1 MAAPDLPLIPPRSPG
16 PVLAAYSGGL
26 DSTVLLHRLA
36 SDPALRARGLRA
48 VHVHHGL
55 QADADD
61 WATHCANTCAALG
74 IALDVRRIRI
84 EDPHGLGPEAAARE
98 ARHGV
103 FQALLRPGEV
113 LALAHHRDDQA
124 ETFLL
129 RALRASGVDGLA
141 AMAPWRACG
150 PGWLWRPLLDTPHA
164 ALRDWALARG
174 LRWIEDPSN
183 AGSDPDRN
191 FLRHEVLP
199 RLHARWPQAAAALAR
214 SAALAAQART
224 LLDDEDAM
232 ALAGARGAD
241 PAVLR
246 IEALR
251 ALPPARRA
259 RVLRRWIADC
269 ALPPLPAAGV
279 DRIESSLLTAGPDAA
294 ARFEWAGARVRRWRG
309 LLHAAPVRPPL
320 PAAFSAAW
328 DGRQPLRL
336 PTGDLLALE
345 DDGDAPGFDAP
356 LRVHARRGGER
367 LRLPG
372 RAHRHALK
380 DVLQALGVPPW
391 ERERL
396 PLLSDA
402 AGDLLAAGDLVYAA
416 HFDAWLRARRARL
429 RWRPAAHAAT

>member
-1 MAAPDLPLIPPRSPG
+1 MAAPDLPLIPPQAPG
-16 PVLAAYSGGL
+16 PVLAACSGGL
-26 DSTVLLHRLA
+26 DSSVLLHRLA
-36 SDPALRARGLRA
+36 ADPALRAHGLRA

-55 QADADD
+55 QPGADA
-61 WATHCANTCAALG
+61 WAAHCEDACAALG
-74 IALDVRRIRI
+74 VPLEVRRVRV
-84 EDPHGLGPEAAARE
+84 EDPRGLGPEAAARE
-98 ARHGV
+98 ARHAA
-103 FQALLRPGEV
+103 FRALLRPGEL

-150 PGWLWRPLLDTPHA
+150 PGWLWRPLLDTPRD
-164 ALRDWALARG
+164 ALRAWALARG

-191 FLRHEVLP
+191 FLRHQVLP
-199 RLHARWPQAAAALAR
+199 GLHARWPHAGASLAR

-224 LLDDEDAM
+224 LLDDGDAM
-232 ALAGARGAD
+232 ALAAALAAD

-246 IEALR
+246 VDALR

-259 RVLRRWIADC
+259 RMLRRWIAAC

-279 DRIESSLLTAGPDAA
+279 DWIEAGLPAASHDTA

-309 LLHAAPVRPPL
+309 LLHAGPARPPL
-320 PAAFSAAW
+320 PPAFSADW
-328 DGRQPLRL
+328 DGARPLRL

-345 DDGDAPGFDAP
+345 GDEASPAFDAP

-380 DVLQALGVPPW
+380 GVLQSLGVPPW

-416 HFDAWLRARRARL
+416 GFDAWLRARRARL
-429 RWRPAAHAAT
+429 RWTPSA